1 MANLSELTT
10 ARAAAGS
17 RYSAAIIELEAA
29 LIDLAALDQTLQNR
43 NVANNNSPPPP
54 FNQPFLGDMGGEPT
68 VLTFRKLP
76 ESLAELEHPVYAALL
91 RDRLADKIVAA
102 RNTYIASFVP

>member
-1 MANLSELTT
+1 MNLSELQA

-17 RYSAAIIELEAA
+17 RYSAAITELQAA
-29 LIDLAALDQTLQNR
+29 LIDLAALDQTLANR
-43 NVANNNSPPPP
+43 NVSNSNAVPPPINP
-54 FNQPFLGDMGGEPT
+54 AFWGDLGGEPT

-91 RDRLADKIVAA
+91 RDRLADKIAAA
-102 RNTYIASFVP
+102 RNTYINSFAP